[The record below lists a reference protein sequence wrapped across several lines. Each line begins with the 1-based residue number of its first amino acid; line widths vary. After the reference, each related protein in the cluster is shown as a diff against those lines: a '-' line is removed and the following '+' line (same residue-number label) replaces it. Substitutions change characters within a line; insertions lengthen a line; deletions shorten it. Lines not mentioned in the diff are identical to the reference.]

1 MELAETKE
9 QGGKGTVL
17 AAGQG
22 KQAPGTGKG
31 VYVNLRGRFAGQQYK
46 VQARLLR
53 KSGQG
58 LDQPKDVNQNQPEDS
73 RQTGNGGKVRQHGGR
88 AGKKK
93 PASRSGSSDGGRGFR
108 NTVRHSN
115 SYGDGE
121 EYSSTC
127 CGKCRYFLRQWRGG
141 VWICSNEEGE
151 KSGLPTNYASTCP
164 LFAHEDWS
172 RDNQGQQ
179 KPHSN

>member
-1 MELAETKE
+1 MELTETKK

-17 AAGQG
+17 KVSQEKLAL
-22 KQAPGTGKG
+22 GTGKG
-31 VYVNLRGRFAGQQYK
+31 VYVNLCGRFAGQQYK
-46 VQARLLR
+46 VQTRLLR
-53 KSGQG
+53 KSRQR
-58 LDQPKDVNQNQPEDS
+58 LDQNQPENS
-73 RQTGNGGKVRQHGGR
+73 RQTGNGGKVRQHGGW

-93 PASRSGSSDGGRGFR
+93 PTSHSGSSDGDRGLS

-151 KSGLPTNYASTCP
+151 KSGRPTNYASTCL

-172 RDNQGQQ
+172 QDDQGQQ